1 MKILIISQYFPP
13 EPELKISGLAR
24 GLVKLGDE
32 VEILTGYPN
41 YPKGKFYDGYKIRFS
56 LKEDFEGATVHR
68 LPLIPDRNRNALWRI
83 ANFLSFMIS
92 VLFIGPFKI
101 KKPDI
106 IWVYNPPLTLG
117 IPASFMSFLFRAP
130 LVVEIQDM
138 WPETLQATGFVDNK
152 LILKIIDLLGKFQYK
167 VASAITV
174 ISEGFKNNIESK
186 GVDSSKVFIIE
197 NWAYEQESYTDEI
210 NYTLA
215 KEKGLDG
222 KFNILYAGNMGSAQ
236 GLSNLIDAAK
246 ILEDLDSIQFVLLGS
261 GIEESILKE
270 MSQRYGLSNVIFLGR
285 LPMDMMAS
293 MYSLADALLV
303 HLTDDPLF
311 EITIPG
317 KTQSCLLSGKPVIAS
332 VNGDAANLI
341 EKAEAGF
348 TAKAMNPA
356 SLATAVKKLY
366 NLTEIER
373 NQMGLRGRE
382 YYFKNLS
389 PTVQVK
395 KYQKLFEDILNIK
408 G

>member
-1 MKILIISQYFPP
+1 MKILIVSQYFPP

-24 GLVKLGDE
+24 GLVKLGNE

-56 LKEDFEGATVHR
+56 LKEDYEGATVHR
-68 LPLIPDRNRNALWRI
+68 LPLIPDRNRNAFWRV

-92 VLFIGPFKI
+92 VLFIGPFLI

-186 GVDSSKVFIIE
+186 GVDSSKVFVIE
-197 NWAYEQESYTDEI
+197 NWAYEQESFTDEI

-366 NLTEIER
+366 NLSEIER

-395 KYQKLFEDILNIK
+395 KYQELFEDILNIK